1 MEKNIENLLQ
11 KVYDQLLRLYGKR
24 LRKVILY
31 GSYARGEQFD
41 GSDLDIAVIIDNFA
55 FADKE
60 IAFMSESLSLLSLE
74 FSVTISAIPIREQEY
89 VKRNTPLLLN
99 IKREGIAIS

>member
-1 MEKNIENLLQ
+1 MH
-11 KVYDQLLRLYGKR
+11 DQLSRLYGER

-31 GSYARGEQFD
+31 GSHARGEQLED
-41 GSDLDIAVIIDNFA
+41 SDLDIAVILDDFS

-89 VKRNTPLLLN
+89 LKRNTPLLLN
-99 IKREGIAIS
+99 IKKEGITIL